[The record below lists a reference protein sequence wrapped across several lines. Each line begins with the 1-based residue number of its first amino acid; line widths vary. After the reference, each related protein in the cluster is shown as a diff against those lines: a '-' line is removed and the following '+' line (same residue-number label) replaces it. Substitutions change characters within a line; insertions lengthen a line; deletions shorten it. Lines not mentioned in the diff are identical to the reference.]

1 MLDLNALAAAP
12 VAAEPFKYFVATDLL
27 APAALADIQVD
38 FPDIGRPGIF
48 PLAEL
53 NYGPNFGSLIDEIRS
68 PELAAIM
75 SEKFGLDLLSKPMM
89 ITVRGICRKEDGRI
103 HTDTETKLVTALL
116 YLNDVWDQAGGR
128 LRFLRSAHDVSD
140 AIAEVPPNGGTLIA
154 FKRSEN
160 SFHGHERYVGQRRY
174 VMFNWMSSKAAAW
187 RETTRHRLSAKVK
200 RYLSRF

>member
-1 MLDLNALAAAP
+1 MLDLNALAVAP
-12 VAAEPFKYFVATDLL
+12 VAAEPFKFFVATDLL
-27 APAALADIQVD
+27 APAALENIQSN
-38 FPDIGRPGIF
+38 FPEIGRPGIF

-53 NYGPNFGSLIDEIRS
+53 NYGPNFASLIDEVRS

-75 SEKFGLDLLSKPMM
+75 SEKFGLDLVGKPMM
-89 ITVRGICRKEDGRI
+89 ITVRGRCQEKDGRI

-116 YLNDVWDQAGGR
+116 YLKDVWEQAGGR
-128 LRFLRSAHDVSD
+128 LRLLRSADDVSD
-140 AIAEVPPNGGTLIA
+140 MIAEVPPNGGTLIA

-187 RETTRHRLSAKVK
+187 REIARHRLSAKVK
-200 RYLSRF
+200 RYLSHS